1 MLYLDGITPGLE
13 LDANNQRKF
22 TAFYFSFEEFGVEA
36 LQSTDAWL
44 PLAVQVK
51 PLTGVETNMRTRL
64 LVDRQSYDHRK
75 TIVRPS

>member
-1 MLYLDGITPGLE
+1 MLYLDGITPGRD

-44 PLAVQVK
+44 PLAV
-51 PLTGVETNMRTRL
+51 LRETKIESN
-64 LVDRQSYDHRK
+64 
-75 TIVRPS
+75 